1 MLFSVP
7 VQERINPKNHTHVK
21 LSIGDKKMNIKTCK
35 HCGDEFDFDSQEKR
49 RVGGYVNE
57 CCYCVEEL
65 GTETSVRYRGVVSG
79 DGKMA
84 AISIVKFDSETE
96 FSDLIFLPVL
106 MFRK

>member
-1 MLFSVP
+1 MLSSALG
-7 VQERINPKNHTHVK
+7 QANTNLRKHTRVK
-21 LSIGDKKMNIKTCK
+21 TSTRGLNMKIRTCK

-57 CCYCVEEL
+57 CPYCVEDL

-84 AISIVKFDSETE
+84 AIS
-96 FSDLIFLPVL
+96 FSHTRCGDR
-106 MFRK
+106 MAARSAS